1 MSEKTKARWMA
12 RARNLI
18 KGEMAHRGLDYE
30 ALAVKL
36 KQHNI
41 HENTANLRT
50 KINRGTFSFAFALQ
64 VLHAIGCKS
73 VDIDIE

>member
-1 MSEKTKARWMA
+1 MSEKTKARWTT

-73 VDIDIE
+73 VDIDVD